1 MTAVRVDWLL
11 NRAPFDVAGRNWPP
25 SPLTPPPPSPRPDTP
40 VPTSPPR
47 LVSGKGYN
55 SPRPNLLRRF
65 VAAYVAKA
73 IFSVLRPLAPP
84 PLSHLHPPL
93 LHFALRAPNAFS
105 RGINIPAPSGEN
117 WDRGKETSL
126 LTPRRFPSPAGRGL
140 MRGDA
145 VRRTA
150 ATLMGRIMRRITAE
164 RKRGM

>member
-1 MTAVRVDWLL
+1 MWREGI
-11 NRAPFDVAGRNWPP
+11 APHHP
-25 SPLTPPPPSPRPDTP
+25 SPHPRRHP
-40 VPTSPPR
+40 VPTLPCRRHPR
-47 LVSGKGYN
+47 VLF
-55 SPRPNLLRRF
+55 R
-65 VAAYVAKA
+65 AKA
-73 IFSVLRPLAPP
+73 ITHLVLIYCDALSPRMSPKQFLACCGPLPP
-84 PLSHLHPPL
+84 PLSHPHPPL